1 MQAREN
7 IRLSTAIQHAI
18 IIDAKHGA
26 AQAWAYL
33 SAHNVPR
40 QTILRVLS
48 DHERRRASDR
58 LLAT

>member
-7 IRLSTAIQHAI
+7 TRLSTAIQHAI
-18 IIDAKHGA
+18 VIDAKHGA

-40 QTILRVLS
+40 HTILRVLS
-48 DHERRRASDR
+48 GTQRRASDQP
-58 LLAT
+58 LPI

>member
-7 IRLSTAIQHAI
+7 TRLATAIQHAI
-18 IIDAKHGA
+18 VIDAKHGA

-40 QTILRVLS
+40 DTILRVLS
-48 DHERRRASDR
+48 SQNQRRASDR
-58 LLAT
+58 LLTI

>member
-7 IRLSTAIQHAI
+7 IRLAKAIQQAI
-18 IIDAKHGA
+18 VIDATNGA

-48 DHERRRASDR
+48 SENQRRATDR
-58 LLAT
+58 LKRA